1 MPRSGFVL
9 YTNALWYLVKRLF
22 RLPQAA
28 ATRRNANQLFHPF
41 SAGLEE
47 HRRARLLMRYA
58 RRGARN
64 RALYLSFVNFGFF
77 GDEGDV
83 FGNLLA
89 VLCGLADPAA
99 ARRTLDA
106 LEHARVAAPYP
117 VRATCSPIT
126 DTHLLWRPYM
136 ARHGQNLAWQYHNG
150 GVWPMIGGFW
160 VAALAGNGRRRRAAQ
175 NLAALARA
183 NALGGWRF
191 SEWLHGRS
199 LAPRGMPGQ
208 SWNAAAFLIALHA
221 LQSRGLRHG
230 AVPGAD
236 RPRAAV
242 RGRSGTQRG

>member
-1 MPRSGFVL
+1 
-9 YTNALWYLVKRLF
+9 
-22 RLPQAA
+22 
-28 ATRRNANQLFHPF
+28 
-41 SAGLEE
+41 
-47 HRRARLLMRYA
+47 
-58 RRGARN
+58 
-64 RALYLSFVNFGFF
+64 
-77 GDEGDV
+77 
-83 FGNLLA
+83 
-89 VLCGLADPAA
+89 
-99 ARRTLDA
+99 
-106 LEHARVAAPYP
+106 
-117 VRATCSPIT
+117 
-126 DTHLLWRPYM
+126 M